1 MKNWLL
7 KTAWPMVPP
16 VPYSAFHVV
25 FAVTGILCAV
35 LLAWS
40 LRGLNRRSYYRILFL
55 CGLILALSELYKQL
69 FIYYIVG
76 QGRYDWWYFPFQLCS
91 LPMYLCLLIPLFRGN
106 AFGRILTTF
115 VQDFGLLGGV
125 MALLEPSGLLHPY
138 WTLTL
143 HGLSWHIMLVFISLF
158 ITFAQS
164 TDADAAADG
173 HASATPAPSRHI
185 SAPPETAT
193 ATASSAHSLTAYLQM
208 LPLFAIFCLIAT
220 AINTMTHGAA
230 DMFYISPYYPVT
242 QVVFDKISILY
253 GTGSGIF
260 IYLLSICLG
269 GFLCHMGLGFLH
281 TLAQTSK
288 TS

>member
-55 CGLILALSELYKQL
+55 CGLVLALSELYKQL

-115 VQDFGLLGGV
+115 VQDFGFLGGV

-164 TDADAAADG
+164 TDA
-173 HASATPAPSRHI
+173 
-185 SAPPETAT
+185 AT
-193 ATASSAHSLTAYLQM
+193 AASAHSLTAYLQM

-253 GTGSGIF
+253 GTGAGIF

>member
-1 MKNWLL
+1 
-7 KTAWPMVPP
+7 
-16 VPYSAFHVV
+16 
-25 FAVTGILCAV
+25 
-35 LLAWS
+35 
-40 LRGLNRRSYYRILFL
+40 
-55 CGLILALSELYKQL
+55 
-69 FIYYIVG
+69 
-76 QGRYDWWYFPFQLCS
+76 
-91 LPMYLCLLIPLFRGN
+91 
-106 AFGRILTTF
+106 
-115 VQDFGLLGGV
+115 
-125 MALLEPSGLLHPY
+125 
-138 WTLTL
+138 TL

-173 HASATPAPSRHI
+173 HASATPAPNRHI

-193 ATASSAHSLTAYLQM
+193 AAASSAHSLTAYLQM

-253 GTGSGIF
+253 GTGAGIF

-269 GFLCHMGLGFLH
+269 GFLCHMGLGYLQF
-281 TLAQTSK
+281 LAQKHKKS
-288 TS
+288 